1 MVPKSESFQIYL
13 EISTPVHL
21 EALST
26 SLTLIFQILYL
37 KSIFMQI
44 GRRFKTLPDLF
55 ENFPSTNLEGAECRC
70 NMSSYI

>member
-1 MVPKSESFQIYL
+1 
-13 EISTPVHL
+13 
-21 EALST
+21 
-26 SLTLIFQILYL
+26 
-37 KSIFMQI
+37 MQI